1 MERKVCIMEIS
12 KVRIG
17 LLNGAVYNPR
27 KSLKPGDVE
36 YEKLKKSVEHFGYVD
51 PIIVNKNGNVVVGGH
66 QRLQVL
72 KDLGYDEIDVVY
84 VDLNQ
89 TDEKALNVALNKISG
104 EWDAEKLEDLIRDLT
119 LEPDFDVELTGFGL
133 EEIQTM
139 FDGSMDELQDSLD
152 NYTRELTKEEQKKRD
167 AIYIKIGTNIKIE
180 ITGDDYEVIKKLTPI
195 QIVNRLTGGD
205 EQ

>member
-1 MERKVCIMEIS
+1 MEIS